1 MLEADQRY
9 LRHSLIDWFDQAALK
24 KSSIAIIGCG
34 AVGNEVAKNL
44 ALLGIGQLAL
54 FDLDHIEIHNLTRS
68 VLFRDGD
75 IGQSKAEV
83 AASRLSDLDPGLT
96 VSAYHGDFWETL
108 TLDLLKKIDC
118 VVCCVDN
125 FEARIRINTLCSL
138 AMVNLVNTGIDSKF
152 AQAEV
157 YPFAISRRVACFECN
172 LPLSAYERI
181 QERYSCG
188 WLKKISYVEKK
199 VPTTII
205 TSSISGALGVSL
217 CLNLLRDDGISE
229 SKRIFQ
235 DSFTGISTISI
246 LDRNPECPGCS
257 SISDRVT
264 ILKGRADV
272 QDIDL
277 AAGGGDVR
285 IVTSDPLVVSAHC
298 VKCSTPSMDG
308 RMPFRR
314 AADFSSADMRCV
326 ACGSD
331 SVEFDIR
338 DTFSVTELIE
348 CFGGQV
354 LPVKF
359 LRAELSDK
367 TLVIDL
373 EKNYGGN

>member
-1 MLEADQRY
+1 MSAADHRY
-9 LRHSLIDWFDQAALK
+9 LRHSLIDWFDQATLK
-24 KSSIAIIGCG
+24 NSSIAIIGCG
-34 AVGNEVAKNL
+34 AVGNEVSKNL
-44 ALLGIGQLAL
+44 ALLGVGRLAL

-68 VLFRDGD
+68 VLFRDSD
-75 IGQSKAEV
+75 IGRSKAEV
-83 AASRLSDLDPGLT
+83 AALRLSDLDPGLT

-108 TLDLLKKIDC
+108 ALDLLKTMDC
-118 VVCCVDN
+118 VICCVDN
-125 FEARIRINTLCSL
+125 FEARIRINTLCAL
-138 AMVNLVNTGIDSKF
+138 AKVNLVNTGIDSKF

-157 YPFAISRRVACFECN
+157 YPFATSERVACFECN

-217 CLNLLRDDGISE
+217 CLNLLRDDVISG

-235 DSFTGISTISI
+235 DSFTGVSTLSL

-277 AAGGGDVR
+277 SGGGSDVR
-285 IVTSDPLVVSAHC
+285 IVTSDPIVVSAQC
-298 VKCSTPSMDG
+298 VKCSSSTAGG
-308 RMPFRR
+308 RMSVRR
-314 AADFSSADMRCV
+314 AADFSSADMQCIT
-326 ACGSD
+326 CGSD

-338 DTFSVTELIE
+338 DTFSVKELIE
-348 CFGGQV
+348 FFGGQT
-354 LPVKF
+354 LPIKF
-359 LRAELSDK
+359 LRAEFADK

-373 EKNYGGN
+373 EKDHGGN